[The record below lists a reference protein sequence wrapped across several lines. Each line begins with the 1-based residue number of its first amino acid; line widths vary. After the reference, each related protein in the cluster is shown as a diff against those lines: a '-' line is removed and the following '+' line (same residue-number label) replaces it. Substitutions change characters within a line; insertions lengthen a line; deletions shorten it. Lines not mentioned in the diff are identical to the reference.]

1 MFISNDT
8 RKKLLIDDERR
19 PPAGGRLFAMVKTT
33 IILAVL
39 MAPGGLSG
47 QKTAEPL
54 SFKEKVCDFGQ
65 ILEKNGKVSHT
76 FVFENTSPV
85 PVLIDET
92 GSGCGCTTHDYP
104 KEPVLP
110 GRTGK
115 ITITYNPAYRPGFF
129 SKEIVVYSNS
139 RKNLNRLWVKGT
151 VIPTDHPVEE
161 DYPYHFGNRLYFNL
175 KVLSFGRIEPRQSK
189 QLKLRYANASD
200 QSMTLGF
207 ITENKNIVFT
217 NPGKLSPGE
226 RGETE
231 FVYRCPKATADREI
245 IINIYPVINDKR
257 SQQPLQA
264 RIAADGFKPL

>member
-1 MFISNDT
+1 M
-8 RKKLLIDDERR
+8 RKTKTI
-19 PPAGGRLFAMVKTT
+19 LF
-33 IILAVL
+33 VL
-39 MAPGGLSG
+39 MIVAGLCRLSA
-47 QKTAEPL
+47 QSAVETL
-54 SFKEKVCDFGQ
+54 SFREKTYDFGQ
-65 ILEKNGKVSHT
+65 IFEKNGKVSHT
-76 FVFENTSPV
+76 FIFENTGTA
-85 PVLIDET
+85 PVLIDEIA
-92 GSGCGCTTHDYP
+92 SGCGCTTHDYP

-115 ITITYNPAYRPGFF
+115 IAIKYNPAYRPGFF

-139 RKNLNRLWVKGT
+139 RKNVNRLWVKGT

-175 KVLSFGRIEPRQSK
+175 KVLSFGRIKPGQSK

-200 QSMTLGF
+200 RSMTLGF
-207 ITENKNIVFT
+207 IAESKNIVFT

-245 IINIYPVINDKR
+245 IINIYPVINGEKL
-257 SQQPLQA
+257 QKPLQSKVS
-264 RIAADGFKPL
+264 IGD